1 MPVVSGA
8 WLPHRLPV
16 SSGPKCHTS
25 VVSLLSSTDATEL
38 YPSWLAAPVCGSQM
52 ALNVK
57 LMSLVVRDCP
67 SDHFRPDFSLM
78 VTSMWLSS
86 IFLTSPLTTGGT
98 SDRRPGMALFWG
110 PKAHSCADSGVVA
123 TAFAV

>member
-1 MPVVSGA
+1 
-8 WLPHRLPV
+8 
-16 SSGPKCHTS
+16 
-25 VVSLLSSTDATEL
+25 
-38 YPSWLAAPVCGSQM
+38 M

-86 IFLTSPLTTGGT
+86 IFLTSPLETVGT
-98 SDRRPGMALFWG
+98 SDRRSGIALFWG
-110 PKAHSCADSGVVA
+110 SKAHSCAHSGPVATSWVVA
-123 TAFAV
+123 AVDDSTFRSWTGSQSE